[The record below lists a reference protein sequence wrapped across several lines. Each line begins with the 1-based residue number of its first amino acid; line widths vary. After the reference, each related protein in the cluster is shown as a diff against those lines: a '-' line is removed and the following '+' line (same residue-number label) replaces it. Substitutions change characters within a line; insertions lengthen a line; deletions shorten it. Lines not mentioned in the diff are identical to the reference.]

1 MLRRQSAAEYKT
13 EPRSGN
19 ELSIDL
25 EDGRTVQLEITGK
38 RARIDVRLDRHWI
51 FGVNDNV
58 AKLVMVLNEN
68 GQLIGDNSLPEW
80 IEPLLQRI
88 GLEGVDA

>member
-1 MLRRQSAAEYKT
+1 MLRRQSAAEYRT
-13 EPRSGN
+13 EPNSGN

-25 EDGRTVQLEITGK
+25 EDGRTVRLEITGN

-51 FGVNDNV
+51 FGVNENV

-68 GQLIGDNSLPEW
+68 ERRVDDDLPEW
-80 IEPLLQRI
+80 IEPVLQRL

>member
-1 MLRRQSAAEYKT
+1 MLRRQSAAEYRT
-13 EPRSGN
+13 EPSSGN

-25 EDGRTVQLEITGK
+25 EDGRTVRLEITGN

-68 GQLIGDNSLPEW
+68 ERRVDDDLPEW
-80 IEPLLQRI
+80 IEPVLQRL